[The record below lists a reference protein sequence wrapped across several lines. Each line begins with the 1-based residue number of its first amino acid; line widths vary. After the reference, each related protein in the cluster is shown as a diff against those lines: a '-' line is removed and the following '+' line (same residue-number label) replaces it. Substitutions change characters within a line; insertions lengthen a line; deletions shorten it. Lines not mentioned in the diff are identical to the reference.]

1 MNHLKLL
8 LASLC
13 LMASTMASAGVMYTW
28 TTSAAT
34 PDMRS
39 ISGFIELSDAAVAS
53 GHVSYQAPWCDPWP
67 CSLADP
73 ASPIL
78 RFAFNVNHHA
88 SSALTIDL
96 LAGTGYDFA
105 QPSFN
110 AEFDVGAGR
119 LANLSLFVNTINST
133 LRIGDDLIQWF
144 SSDAD
149 NCYFGCAGAQGEFVA
164 ADVPEPG
171 SLALLFM
178 ACLAA
183 LWAMRVSAYS
193 GRSPPQ

>member
-1 MNHLKLL
+1 MNPIKLL
-8 LASLC
+8 LAGLC
-13 LMASTMASAGVMYTW
+13 LMVSTLASASVVYSW
-28 TTSAAT
+28 STTAAT
-34 PDMRS
+34 SDMRS

-53 GHVSYQAPWCDPWP
+53 GHVSYQAPSCDPWP

-78 RFAFNVNHHA
+78 RFAFKVNHHTT
-88 SSALTIDL
+88 SALDINL
-96 LAGTGYDFA
+96 LAGTGYDFP

-110 AEFDVGAGR
+110 VDFDVGAGR

-133 LRIGDDLIQWF
+133 LRIDGDLIQWF

-149 NCYFGCAGAQGEFVA
+149 NCYFGCAGAQGGFRA
-164 ADVPEPG
+164 ADVAEPG
-171 SLALLFM
+171 TLALLFM

-183 LWAMRVSAYS
+183 LWAMRVSAHS
-193 GRSPPQ
+193 GKFPRR